1 MKRKRVVH
9 NIYLNI
15 LPKIV
20 ILFFTPLMT
29 MMTSIYK
36 KPKRCKITQKNNTTY
51 SLNVTGTSM
60 IMSLFTKQKTK
71 NKQTNNQKKQE
82 NKQPKQQKQY
92 KRRKQ
97 KKIGG
102 YSSHGW
108 IGGGWVI

>member
-29 MMTSIYK
+29 MMTSIFK

-51 SLNVTGTSM
+51 FLKVTGTSM
-60 IMSLFTKQKTK
+60 IMSLFTKHKRQ
-71 NKQTNNQKKQE
+71 KQTNNQKKQE